1 MITRYYPLTL
11 TLDAPLLLTTLEGDP
26 NSAESLDFIPG
37 SSLRGAVA
45 RALCVQG
52 IDRSNPD
59 EFRRL
64 VISGAT
70 RYLNGYMQVKD
81 RRSLPTPASFRRE
94 KYQERYHDLAGF
106 GYAASVDEEDSD
118 GYLEEQLER
127 PDFPY
132 MTLDRPDIYGA
143 KAAGTG
149 RVHQQRDRVVGRPR
163 ENVGAIF
170 RYDSLDAGQVFR
182 ALIAVTEPDEAA
194 LGQTA
199 AMIKQALGTTLLL
212 GRSRRSGY
220 GGAARISWSRPED
233 REAEGGRILFAD
245 QRGDDILRCLLTGD
259 YLGRSM
265 LTGQSDPAAFE
276 AELDQRLGGRVEI
289 LSRYFEFRKVGGY
302 NRKWGLELPQSVAL
316 KAGSLL
322 LLRARAE
329 LPLSDLLG
337 IEHAGL
343 GERRAEGFGRV
354 LFLDKPGRS
363 ISISSEGRTPPNP
376 PTIGVS
382 PLLQA
387 MQERLL
393 WEAVEQR
400 ILERASD
407 LTRDVKEIPTRS
419 LLGRLRNPL
428 RQPAPRALAE
438 LRRWLADGEHA
449 LRKPARRLLDACRL
463 ARPPQSLDDWLH
475 TMASPGEPIAHQLG
489 HARLAQQYH
498 FVSEQ
503 SAREVLERPDWDLR
517 IRAKLIDA
525 VLAAL
530 ARRKQTETTV
540 GEIGHAP

>member
-11 TLDAPLLLTTLEGDP
+11 TLDAPLLLTTMEGDP

-37 SSLRGAVA
+37 SSIRGAVA

-52 IDRSNPD
+52 LDRSNPD
-59 EFRRL
+59 KFRRL
-64 VISGAT
+64 VISGRT

-94 KYQERYHDLAGF
+94 KYQERYHDLAGI
-106 GYAASVDEEDSD
+106 GDAASADKEDRE

-132 MTLDRPDIYGA
+132 ITLDRPDLFGA
-143 KAAGTG
+143 KLAGTG
-149 RVHQQRDRVVGRPR
+149 RIHQQRDRVVGRPR
-163 ENVGAIF
+163 EGVGAIF

-182 ALIAVTEPDEAA
+182 ALIAVTEPDEAT
-194 LGQTA
+194 LEQTVSL
-199 AMIKQALGTTLLL
+199 IQQALGTILLL

-233 REAEGGRILFAD
+233 REAEGGRILSKNQPAD
-245 QRGDDILRCLLTGD
+245 QILRCLLTSD
-259 YLGRSM
+259 FMGRSP
-265 LTGQSDPAAFE
+265 LTGQSDPTAFQ
-276 AELDQRLGGRVEI
+276 AELARRLGGRVDI
-289 LSRYFEFRKVGGY
+289 RSRYFEFRKVGGY
-302 NRKWGLELPQSVAL
+302 NRKWGLELPQGLAL

-322 LLRARAE
+322 LLRARTE
-329 LPLSDLLG
+329 IPLADLLEL
-337 IEHAGL
+337 EHTGL

-354 LFLDKPGRS
+354 LFLDQPGRS
-363 ISISSEGRTPPNP
+363 ILISPEDRTAPNP
-376 PTIGVS
+376 PSLDAS

-393 WEAVEQR
+393 WEAVDQR
-400 ILERASD
+400 ILERATD
-407 LTRDVKEIPTRS
+407 LIRDVKEIPSRS
-419 LLGRLRNPL
+419 LLGRLRIPL
-428 RQPAPRALAE
+428 RQPAPKALAE

-463 ARPPQSLDDWLH
+463 ARPPQSLDAWLQ
-475 TMASPGEPIAHQLG
+475 TMASPGEPTAHQLG
-489 HARLAQQYH
+489 HTQLAQQYY

-503 SAREVLERPDWDLR
+503 SAREVLERTDWDLR

-540 GEIGHAP
+540 GEAGHAP